1 MDKLKV
7 AGFTGVDLSVSDA
20 DSPPNKL
27 LHAQNFILS
36 QKYGNPRRRSGS
48 IEYPV
53 TGDIYGIS
61 GYAQSN
67 ISMLNPISIT
77 PVRYRYASATPYFE
91 KFDWDLEADEVNYYT
106 YSQDVTNAAWLKS
119 ALTTSAD
126 STIAP
131 DGTTTADTI
140 TATATNAPHYFY
152 PNPSPAGLTTG
163 NKERLSIYVKKN
175 THRYVAI
182 TSYYGHGLVFDFD
195 TNTTVGL
202 PGNYLTTSLCDLYT
216 MEGVGNGWYRA
227 TIEYTKL
234 DSGNRQIYVA
244 LRGSMAAIGGLVNY
258 NAAGTESIYVWGMQA
273 NDRDHSSNYVATTAT
288 AVTNLVWT
296 PVTIH
301 SDVSS
306 LLAVSGIVDMP
317 QVSDTL
323 AVFAGTPAMIDDI
336 TSGELSRLGGPVPTV
351 APTVSLF
358 GVGTLTGTFYCCY
371 TYYDPTSGWE
381 SSPSPISTVISPAA
395 QGIQWNIAGIVA
407 PAKKGVTKLKLYR
420 TESSG
425 EQVFYLVQEYTI
437 GDPAVVESVALLGA
451 QAPDIG
457 EHDPP
462 PTGAYLGEAYANR
475 FWTTDG
481 GTSVRFSKA
490 FDGDP
495 LNLQYFP
502 DTNEIS
508 FNQKVTALKVSERLG
523 GLLVFKPPGFGIDI
537 IRGTSEADFEV
548 VPLYTELGTN
558 YASSVTIRGE
568 DVLFWGEGRPILIRN
583 GNLIPYYSK
592 TLDDQLKDLGLDEYN
607 AGSYVWSFFHPQYQ
621 QVFWGVSALSDSGS
635 AWEELGSG
643 LFASWEVK
651 SSGLPASWSE

>member
-1 MDKLKV
+1 M
-7 AGFTGVDLSVSDA
+7 
-20 DSPPNKL
+20 P
-27 LHAQNFILS
+27 
-36 QKYGNPRRRSGS
+36 
-48 IEYPV
+48 
-53 TGDIYGIS
+53 
-61 GYAQSN
+61 
-67 ISMLNPISIT
+67 
-77 PVRYRYASATPYFE
+77 YASP
-91 KFDWDLEADEVNYYT
+91 
-106 YSQDVTNAAWLKS
+106 
-119 ALTTSAD
+119 
-126 STIAP
+126 
-131 DGTTTADTI
+131 
-140 TATATNAPHYFY
+140 
-152 PNPSPAGLTTG
+152 
-163 NKERLSIYVKKN
+163 
-175 THRYVAI
+175 
-182 TSYYGHGLVFDFD
+182 
-195 TNTTVGL
+195 
-202 PGNYLTTSLCDLYT
+202 
-216 MEGVGNGWYRA
+216 
-227 TIEYTKL
+227 
-234 DSGNRQIYVA
+234 
-244 LRGSMAAIGGLVNY
+244 
-258 NAAGTESIYVWGMQA
+258 
-273 NDRDHSSNYVATTAT
+273 
-288 AVTNLVWT
+288 
-296 PVTIH
+296 
-301 SDVSS
+301 
-306 LLAVSGIVDMP
+306 
-317 QVSDTL
+317 
-323 AVFAGTPAMIDDI
+323 
-336 TSGELSRLGGPVPTV
+336 
-351 APTVSLF
+351 
-358 GVGTLTGTFYCCY
+358 
-371 TYYDPTSGWE
+371 
-381 SSPSPISTVISPAA
+381 
-395 QGIQWNIAGIVA
+395 
-407 PAKKGVTKLKLYR
+407 
-420 TESSG
+420 
-425 EQVFYLVQEYTI
+425 QEYTI
-437 GDPAVVESVALLGA
+437 AAADPLETVALLGA
-451 QAPDIG
+451 QSPDIG